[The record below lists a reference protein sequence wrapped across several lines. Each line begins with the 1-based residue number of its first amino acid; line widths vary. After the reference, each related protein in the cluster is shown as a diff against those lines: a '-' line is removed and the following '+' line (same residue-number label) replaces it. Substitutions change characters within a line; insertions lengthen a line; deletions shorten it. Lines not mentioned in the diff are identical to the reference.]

1 MTKKSFITLVLIS
14 ILMFSMN
21 VFSFAA
27 AVLPSDIQIS
37 SETIIDSELVD
48 TPFSTNPIIIPAHFP
63 YEH

>member
-1 MTKKSFITLVLIS
+1 
-14 ILMFSMN
+14 MFSMN